1 MNMKSKWIVT
11 NISIVLALSLYT
23 TTSNATTLSELE
35 KKQQETE
42 QKKSELHSG
51 IEEKTNAISTN
62 QTKLFEIMEKITE
75 LTNKI
80 NEMEYYIV
88 EVQEEINQRKIEI
101 DELQNSIEAFE
112 NKIAE
117 RTELLKERVRA
128 IQMSGGSIDYIDV
141 LLSANSFVD
150 FIDRFSA
157 VNTLIEADREI
168 MLQQVED
175 TKLLAKQKAIVETKL
190 EEQKERQS
198 ALQELNNSI
207 AAQKKEH
214 AEYVVKLTAEQQR
227 LAKAKSELENRFE
240 EELELSEKL
249 EKQISAEQARLAE
262 LARKAEEERK
272 RKAAEEERLRQ
283 ASSNQSSVNITQKIA
298 NSPFIRPAAGRYT
311 SGFGGRDIGDGA
323 ETHLGYDIAN
333 ATGTSVVAA
342 ADGYVSFAGVMGGY
356 GNVVILTHSIN
367 GQTHATV
374 YAHLNSINVSVSQF
388 VSQGE
393 QVGGMGNTGRST
405 GTHVHFEV
413 HVGPWNGSRSNA
425 VDPAQY
431 IW

>member
-1 MNMKSKWIVT
+1 MNA
-11 NISIVLALSLYT
+11 N
-23 TTSNATTLSELE
+23 TLGELE
-35 KKQQETE
+35 KRQLETE
-42 QKKSELHSG
+42 RKKSELYTG
-51 IEEKTNAISTN
+51 IKDKTAAISTN
-62 QTKLFEIMEKITE
+62 QTELYKIMDKITE
-75 LTNKI
+75 LSNKI
-80 NEMEYYIV
+80 NEMEYHV
-88 EVQEEINQRKIEI
+88 AEVQEEVNQRKIEI
-101 DELQNSIEAFE
+101 DELKMSIEIFE
-112 NKIAE
+112 NKITE
-117 RTELLKERVRA
+117 RSELLKERVRA
-128 IQMSGGSIDYIDV
+128 IQISGGSIDYMDV

-168 MLQQVED
+168 MIKQVED
-175 TKLLAKQKAIVETKL
+175 TKLLAKQKVIVETKL
-190 EEQKERQS
+190 IEQKERHS
-198 ALQELNNSI
+198 TLQNMNDLI
-207 AAQKKEH
+207 ATQKIEH
-214 AEYVVKLTAEQQR
+214 AEFVVELTAEQQR
-227 LAKAKSELENRFE
+227 LTISKSELENRFE

-249 EKQISAEQARLAE
+249 EKQILDEQDRLAE
-262 LARKAEEERK
+262 LARKAEEERI
-272 RKAAEEERLRQ
+272 RNL
-283 ASSNQSSVNITQKIA
+283 SSNQFSLDFMDKID
-298 NSPFIRPAAGRYT
+298 NSPFMRPAAGQHT

-374 YAHLNSINVSVSQF
+374 YAHLNSINVTLSEF
-388 VSQGE
+388 VSQGQ

-425 VDPAQY
+425 VNPAQY

>member
-1 MNMKSKWIVT
+1 MSNKSKWLIT
-11 NISIVLALSLYT
+11 NISIVLALSINMPIM
-23 TTSNATTLSELE
+23 NANTLGELE
-35 KKQQETE
+35 KRQLETE
-42 QKKSELHSG
+42 RKKSELYTG
-51 IEEKTNAISTN
+51 IKDKTAAISTN
-62 QTKLFEIMEKITE
+62 QTELYKIMDKITE
-75 LTNKI
+75 LSNKI
-80 NEMEYYIV
+80 NEMEYHV
-88 EVQEEINQRKIEI
+88 AEVQEEVNQRKIEI
-101 DELQNSIEAFE
+101 DELKMSIEIFE
-112 NKIAE
+112 NKITE
-117 RTELLKERVRA
+117 RSELLKERVRA
-128 IQMSGGSIDYIDV
+128 IQISGGSIDYMDV

-168 MLQQVED
+168 MIKQVED
-175 TKLLAKQKAIVETKL
+175 TKLLAKQKVIVETKL
-190 EEQKERQS
+190 IEQKERHS
-198 ALQELNNSI
+198 TLQNMNDLI
-207 AAQKKEH
+207 ATQKIEH
-214 AEYVVKLTAEQQR
+214 AEFVVELTAEQQR
-227 LAKAKSELENRFE
+227 LTISKSELENRFE

-249 EKQISAEQARLAE
+249 EKQILDEQDRLAE
-262 LARKAEEERK
+262 LARKAEEERI
-272 RKAAEEERLRQ
+272 RNL
-283 ASSNQSSVNITQKIA
+283 SSNQFSLDFMDKID
-298 NSPFIRPAAGRYT
+298 NSPFMRPAAGQHT

-374 YAHLNSINVSVSQF
+374 YAHLNSINVTLSEF
-388 VSQGE
+388 VSQGQ

-425 VDPAQY
+425 VNPAQY

>member
-1 MNMKSKWIVT
+1 MNA
-11 NISIVLALSLYT
+11 N
-23 TTSNATTLSELE
+23 TLGELE
-35 KKQQETE
+35 KRQLETE
-42 QKKSELHSG
+42 RKKSELYTG
-51 IEEKTNAISTN
+51 IKDKTAVISSN
-62 QTKLFEIMEKITE
+62 QTKLYEIMDKITE
-75 LTNKI
+75 LSNKI
-80 NEMEYYIV
+80 NEMEYYV
-88 EVQEEINQRKIEI
+88 AEVQEEVNQRKIEI
-101 DELQNSIEAFE
+101 DELKISIEIFE
-112 NKIAE
+112 NKITE
-117 RTELLKERVRA
+117 RSELLKERVRA
-128 IQMSGGSIDYIDV
+128 IQISGGSIDYMDV

-168 MLQQVED
+168 MIKQVED
-175 TKLLAKQKAIVETKL
+175 TKLLAKQKVIVETKL
-190 EEQKERQS
+190 IEQKERHS
-198 ALQELNNSI
+198 TLQNMNDLI
-207 AAQKKEH
+207 ATQKIEH
-214 AEYVVKLTAEQQR
+214 AEFVVELTAEQQR
-227 LAKAKSELENRFE
+227 LTIAKSELENRFE

-249 EKQISAEQARLAE
+249 EKQILDEQDRLTE
-262 LARKAEEERK
+262 LARKAEEERI
-272 RKAAEEERLRQ
+272 RNL
-283 ASSNQSSVNITQKIA
+283 SSNQFSLDFVDKID
-298 NSPFIRPAAGRYT
+298 NSPFMRPAAGRHT

-367 GQTHATV
+367 SQTHATV
-374 YAHLNSINVSVSQF
+374 YAHLNSINVTLSEF
-388 VSQGE
+388 ISQG
-393 QVGGMGNTGRST
+393 QQLGGMGNTGRST

>member
-1 MNMKSKWIVT
+1 MKTKSKWVVT
-11 NISIVLALSLYT
+11 NISIVLALSMYAPT
-23 TTSNATTLSELE
+23 PNATTLSVLE

-42 QKKSELHSG
+42 QNKSELHSG
-51 IEEKTNAISTN
+51 IKEKTNAINTN
-62 QTKLFEIMEKITE
+62 QITLFEIMEKITE

-80 NEMEYYIV
+80 NEMEYYIT
-88 EVQEEINQRKIEI
+88 EIQEEINQRKIEI
-101 DELQNSIEAFE
+101 DEVEASIKAFE

-117 RTELLKERVRA
+117 RTELLKERARA

-141 LLSANSFVD
+141 LLSANSFID

-175 TKLLAKQKAIVETKL
+175 TKLLAKQKTIVESKL
-190 EEQKERQS
+190 VEQKNRQS
-198 ALQELNNSI
+198 KLKELNDSI

-214 AEYVVKLTAEQQR
+214 AEFVVELSAEQQR

-249 EKQISAEQARLAE
+249 EKQIIAEQARLAE

-272 RKAAEEERLRQ
+272 RKAAEEERLRL
-283 ASSNQSSVNITQKIA
+283 ATSNQSTANVANKIE
-298 NSPFIRPAAGRYT
+298 NSPLIRPAAGRHT

-374 YAHLNSINVSVSQF
+374 YAHLNSINVSISQF
-388 VSQGE
+388 VSQGQ

>member
-1 MNMKSKWIVT
+1 MSNKSKWLIT
-11 NISIVLALSLYT
+11 NISIVLALSINMPIM
-23 TTSNATTLSELE
+23 NANTLGELE
-35 KKQQETE
+35 KRQLETE
-42 QKKSELHSG
+42 RKKSELYTG
-51 IEEKTNAISTN
+51 IQDKTAAISTN
-62 QTKLFEIMEKITE
+62 QTKLYKIMDKITE
-75 LTNKI
+75 LSNKI
-80 NEMEYYIV
+80 NEMEYHV
-88 EVQEEINQRKIEI
+88 AEVQEEVNQRKIEI
-101 DELQNSIEAFE
+101 DELKMSIEIFE
-112 NKIAE
+112 NKITE
-117 RTELLKERVRA
+117 RSELLKERVRA
-128 IQMSGGSIDYIDV
+128 IQISGGSIDYMDV

-168 MLQQVED
+168 MIKQVED
-175 TKLLAKQKAIVETKL
+175 TKLLAKQKVIVETKL
-190 EEQKERQS
+190 IEQKERHS
-198 ALQELNNSI
+198 TLQNMNDLI
-207 AAQKKEH
+207 ATQKIEH
-214 AEYVVKLTAEQQR
+214 AEFVVELTAEQQR
-227 LAKAKSELENRFE
+227 LTIAKSELENRFE

-249 EKQISAEQARLAE
+249 EKQILDEQDRLAE
-262 LARKAEEERK
+262 LARKAEEERI
-272 RKAAEEERLRQ
+272 RNL
-283 ASSNQSSVNITQKIA
+283 SSNQFSIEFVDKID
-298 NSPFIRPAAGRYT
+298 NSPFIRPAAGQHT

-374 YAHLNSINVSVSQF
+374 YAHLNSINVTLSEF
-388 VSQGE
+388 VSQGQ

-425 VDPAQY
+425 VNPAQY